1 MKSSKKNIASGLTV
15 RLQEVQGQ
23 FQNLDPKDP
32 SLWPLLPR
40 TLLCIALALITAGAA
55 WYFYLSSFEEDLERE
70 RATEVS
76 LRADYEKKLL
86 KAVSLEGLKKQREQ
100 VQQYVIQLEK
110 QLPSKS
116 EMAAL
121 LSDINQA
128 GLGRSLQFELFK
140 PGSEAVK
147 DYYAE
152 LPISVKISGGFHDM
166 GMFASDIAHLSRIVT
181 LNNISIAPK
190 GKEGALTLDATARTY
205 RYLDAEEVNAQR
217 KNQQAKNKK
226 GGKK

>member
-1 MKSSKKNIASGLTV
+1 MKALKKSMAIDVSAHVDTAKA
-15 RLQEVQGQ
+15 Q

-32 SLWPLLPR
+32 SLWPALPR
-40 TLLCIALALITAGAA
+40 ALLCAGIALFTAGAA
-55 WYFYLSSFEEDLERE
+55 WYLYLSSLEEDLEQE
-70 RATEVS
+70 RSVEVT
-76 LRADYEKKLL
+76 LRADYERKLL
-86 KAVSLEGLKKQREQ
+86 KAVSLEKLKKQREQ
-100 VQQYVIQLEK
+100 VQQYVQQLEK

-140 PGSEAVK
+140 PGNEEVK

-152 LPISVKISGGFHDM
+152 LPINVKISGDYNDM
-166 GMFASDIAHLSRIVT
+166 GMFAADIANLPRIVT

-190 GKEGALTLDATARTY
+190 GAEGTLTMDATARTY
-205 RYLDAEEVNAQR
+205 RYLDADEVNARRQA
-217 KNQQAKNKK
+217 QAK
-226 GGKK
+226 GAQR

>member
-1 MKSSKKNIASGLTV
+1 MMKIKKIDFTENAQAIKS
-15 RLQEVQGQ
+15 Q
-23 FQNLDPKDP
+23 FYNLDPKDP
-32 SLWPLLPR
+32 SLWPTFPR
-40 TLLCIALALITAGAA
+40 ALLCAGIALLTVGGA
-55 WYFYLSSFEEDLERE
+55 WYFYLKGFEEDLERE
-70 RATEVS
+70 RETETS

-116 EMAAL
+116 EMSAL

-140 PGSEAVK
+140 PGSESVK

-166 GMFASDIAHLSRIVT
+166 GLFASDIAHLSRIVN
-181 LNNISIAPK
+181 LNNISVNPK
-190 GKEGALTLDATARTY
+190 GDGVLMLDATAHTY
-205 RYLDAEEVNAQR
+205 RYLDMEEINAQR
-217 KNQQAKNKK
+217 KTSPK
-226 GGKK
+226 GKR

>member
-1 MKSSKKNIASGLTV
+1 MKAAKKNFSEAL
-15 RLQEVQGQ
+15 RLQVQDLQAQ
-23 FQNLDPKDP
+23 FENLDPKDP

-40 TLLCIALALITAGAA
+40 SLLCGAITLLTAGAA
-55 WYFYLSSFEEDLERE
+55 WYFYLSGFEEDLERE
-70 RATEVS
+70 RATEVT
-76 LRADYEKKLL
+76 LRSDYEKKLL
-86 KAVSLEGLKKQREQ
+86 KAVSLDGLKKQREQ

-140 PGSEAVK
+140 PGSEVVK

-166 GMFASDIAHLSRIVT
+166 GMFASDIAHLPRIVT
-181 LNNISIAPK
+181 LNNLSIAPK
-190 GKEGALTLDATARTY
+190 GSDGALTLEATARTY
-205 RYLDAEEVNAQR
+205 RYLDAEEVKAHR
-217 KNQQAKNKK
+217 KGAAKK
-226 GGKK
+226 

>member
-1 MKSSKKNIASGLTV
+1 MMNTSKKKMSIDLIGRVESFK
-15 RLQEVQGQ
+15 GQ
-23 FQNLDPKDP
+23 FQDLDPKDP
-32 SLWPLLPR
+32 SLWPLIPR
-40 TLLCIALALITAGAA
+40 VLLCSVIAFFTVGAA
-55 WYFYLSSFEEDLERE
+55 WYFYLSDFEEDLQRERE
-70 RATEVS
+70 AELG
-76 LRADYEKKLL
+76 LRADFEKKLL

-100 VQQYVIQLEK
+100 VQQSVIQLEK

-140 PGSEAVK
+140 PGNEAVR

-152 LPISVKISGGFHDM
+152 LPIGIRVSGNFHDM
-166 GMFASDIAHLSRIVT
+166 GLFASDISHLSRIVT

-190 GKEGALTLDATARTY
+190 GTDGILILDATAKTY
-205 RYLDAEEVNAQR
+205 RYLDLEEIKTQR
-217 KNQQAKNKK
+217 KTQKPKSK
-226 GGKK
+226 GAA

>member
-1 MKSSKKNIASGLTV
+1 MKALKTNMTV
-15 RLQEVQGQ
+15 DVAAHVDTVKAQ

-32 SLWPLLPR
+32 SLWPVLPR
-40 TLLCIALALITAGAA
+40 VLLCIGIALFTAGVA
-55 WYFYLSSFEEDLERE
+55 WYLYLSSLEEDLERE
-70 RATEVS
+70 RNTEVT
-76 LRADYEKKLL
+76 LRADYENKLQ
-86 KAVSLEGLKKQREQ
+86 KAVSLEKLKKQREQ
-100 VQQYVIQLEK
+100 VQQYVQQLEK

-140 PGSEAVK
+140 PDNEEIK

-152 LPISVKISGGFHDM
+152 LPINVKISGGFNDM
-166 GMFASDIAHLSRIVT
+166 GMFAADIANLPRIVT

-190 GKEGALTLDATARTY
+190 GAEGTLTMDATARTY
-205 RYLDAEEVNAQR
+205 RYLDAEEARVQR
-217 KNQQAKNKK
+217 QAQAK
-226 GGKK
+226 GKTQ